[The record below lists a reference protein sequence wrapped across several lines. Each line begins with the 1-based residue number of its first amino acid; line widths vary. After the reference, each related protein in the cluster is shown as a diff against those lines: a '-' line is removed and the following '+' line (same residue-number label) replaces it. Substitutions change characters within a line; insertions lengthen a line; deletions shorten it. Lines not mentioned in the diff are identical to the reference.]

1 MTFFGSVV
9 ADVDDDS
16 ILDEAIGEDAN
27 SETAETREQEKIAN
41 RRHVKDC
48 QDLLALSQ
56 GVLPERSLTIHY
68 RSGYRELIQFSN
80 AAYYGGTLN
89 VPVRRPPDEVRRHK
103 PIEVRR
109 INGIYAFQSNKEE
122 AKAVVDYVA
131 KFWAKHGADPPT
143 AGVVTFNLKQAETIE
158 EALQDRAG
166 QDRAFKTALEREQVR
181 TANGEDVSFFV
192 RNLESVQG
200 DERDIIIF
208 STTFGK
214 DVLGRFKKTFGVL
227 TQQGGER
234 RLNVAVTRAKS
245 KIVLMTS
252 LPTADV
258 SDFIGGSRGP
268 TKARDY
274 LQAYLRFAEQIHDGE
289 FDAATAQLTAF
300 NGREMPAAPNGPDSD
315 TDALVRTI
323 RSVLEAGDYKTV
335 LMPIDDAFSVD
346 IAVLNSKTGLY
357 SLSSWTGLVIT
368 FLTPRRRATSGVRN
382 FSNGPACKC
391 IVYIRRPGRATRRAS
406 ASACCRPPGIRWKG
420 LRDEPYDDHAVSRP

>member
-1 MTFFGSVV
+1 
-9 ADVDDDS
+9 
-16 ILDEAIGEDAN
+16 
-27 SETAETREQEKIAN
+27 
-41 RRHVKDC
+41 
-48 QDLLALSQ
+48 
-56 GVLPERSLTIHY
+56 
-68 RSGYRELIQFSN
+68 
-80 AAYYGGTLN
+80 